1 MSDRFSLPVGA
12 TVLAAWRQFAAR
24 PDYALR
30 VAWIPVLLVFT
41 VGALSQSAGGGQPGT
56 DFMKVVFAL
65 LNFAVLVQA
74 LVAWQRY
81 ALPESH
87 PRKGLTGLRAGR
99 AEFIS
104 LLHFPLIGVLFVP
117 LLVPTLIESL
127 TAPQD
132 VADGT
137 SNLAIGLIGL
147 ALLVFP
153 GGPILMRAALLLSAI
168 AAAGQNPISLPAA
181 ANRIW
186 RLGAGNGIRLLLSF
200 YLTVLPAA
208 LGLALLSPGLLP
220 ASDLPAL
227 VRVALHGILLALYVM
242 LCGGALAGAYGRLAA
257 GAGRAGK
264 TSP

>member
-30 VAWIPVLLVFT
+30 VAWIPVLLIFA
-41 VGALSQSAGGGQPGT
+41 VGALSQSSAGGQPGT
-56 DFMKVVFAL
+56 DFLRVVFAL

-99 AEFIS
+99 AEFFS
-104 LLHFPLIGVLFVP
+104 LLHFPLVGVLFVP

-127 TAPQD
+127 TTPED
-132 VADGT
+132 VADGL
-137 SNLAIGLIGL
+137 SNLAIGLAGL

-153 GGPILMRAALLLSAI
+153 GGLFLMRAALLLSAI
-168 AAAGQNPISLPAA
+168 AATGKTPVSLPVA
-181 ANRIW
+181 ANRVW
-186 RLGAGNGIRLLLSF
+186 RLGAGNSLRLLLAF
-200 YLTVLPAA
+200 YLTIFPAA
-208 LGLALLSPGLLP
+208 LALALLPP
-220 ASDLPAL
+220 ALPAL
-227 VRVALHGILLALYVM
+227 VRVALHGVLLTLYVM

-257 GAGRAGK
+257 GAGKAGK
-264 TSP
+264 AAP